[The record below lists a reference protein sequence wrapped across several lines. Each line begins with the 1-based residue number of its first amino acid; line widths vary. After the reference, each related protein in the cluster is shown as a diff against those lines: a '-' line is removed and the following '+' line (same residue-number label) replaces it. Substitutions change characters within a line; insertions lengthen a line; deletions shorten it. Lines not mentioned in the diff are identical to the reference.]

1 MKCVNL
7 PEIMT
12 AKVISICNLK
22 GGVGKT
28 TIVMALAEYLAGD
41 TMYKK
46 RVLAIDLDP
55 QSNLTSALMSEEVW
69 EKEFESKKLTLPY
82 LFKDPEYFLE
92 NIKNENF
99 IVKHNVSN
107 VRNRNSFANLHLI
120 PSSPRLFEIQ
130 EELPSGYYS
139 FNFKPVE
146 LIRTILK
153 PLLNNYDYI
162 LIDCAPNIN
171 TVVKSAFLAS
181 NACIIPCVPNRMSIH
196 GLDLLLQHIE
206 KFNRDY
212 VHNLKAVGTLISR
225 YNRTIAQSENLNSII
240 VNPFYPPVF
249 ETKILERAKIAEGL
263 ELSNYLTYKQK
274 YDDSHESMVKLT
286 KEFIQRVGR

>member
-99 IVKHNVSN
+99 IVKNNVSN
-107 VRNRNSFANLHLI
+107 VRNRNSFAHLHLI

-139 FNFKPVE
+139 FNIKPVD
-146 LIRTILK
+146 LIRRILK
-153 PLLNNYDYI
+153 PLLKNYDYI

-181 NACIIPCVPNRMSIH
+181 HACIIPCVPNRMSIH
-196 GLDLLLQHIE
+196 GLDLLLEHIE

-212 VHNLKAVGTLISR
+212 VYNLKTVGTLISR

-240 VNPFYPPVF
+240 VNPFYPQVF

-263 ELSNYLTYKQK
+263 ELSSYLTYKQK
-274 YDDSHESMVKLT
+274 YDDSHDSMVKLT
-286 KEFIQRVGR
+286 KEFIQRVGK

>member
-1 MKCVNL
+1 
-7 PEIMT
+7 MT

-99 IVKHNVSN
+99 IVKNNVSN
-107 VRNRNSFANLHLI
+107 VRNRNSFAHLHLI

-139 FNFKPVE
+139 FNIKPVD
-146 LIRTILK
+146 LIRRILK
-153 PLLNNYDYI
+153 PLLKNYDYI

-181 NACIIPCVPNRMSIH
+181 HACIIPCVPNRMSIH
-196 GLDLLLQHIE
+196 GLDLLLEHIE

-212 VHNLKAVGTLISR
+212 VYNLKTVGTLISR

-240 VNPFYPPVF
+240 VNPFYPQVF

-263 ELSNYLTYKQK
+263 ELSSYLTYKQK
-274 YDDSHESMVKLT
+274 YDDSHDSMVKLT
-286 KEFIQRVGR
+286 KEFIQRVGK

>member
-1 MKCVNL
+1 
-7 PEIMT
+7 MT

-69 EKEFESKKLTLPY
+69 EKEFNNRGLTLPF
-82 LFKDPEYFLE
+82 LFKNPEYFLDSAKNEKFIAKE
-92 NIKNENF
+92 NI
-99 IVKHNVSN
+99 SN
-107 VRNRNSFANLHLI
+107 VRNRNSFSHLHLI
-120 PSSPRLFEIQ
+120 PSSPRLFEFQ
-130 EELPSGYYS
+130 EDLPAGYYS
-139 FNFKPVE
+139 LNLKPVE
-146 LIRTILK
+146 LLRTILK

-171 TVVKSAFLAS
+171 TIVKSAFLAS
-181 NACIIPCVPNRMSIH
+181 HACIIPCVPNRMSIH
-196 GLDLLLQHIE
+196 GLDLLLEHIE

-263 ELSNYLTYKQK
+263 ELNNYLTYKQK

>member
-1 MKCVNL
+1 MKYVNL
-7 PEIMT
+7 SEIMT

-28 TIVMALAEYLAGD
+28 TLVMALAEYLAGD

-69 EKEFESKKLTLPY
+69 EKEFNNRGLTLPF
-82 LFKDPEYFLE
+82 LFKNPEYFLE
-92 NIKNENF
+92 DAKNDSF
-99 IVKHNVSN
+99 IAKHNISN
-107 VRNRNSFANLHLI
+107 VRNRNYFSQLHLI

-130 EELPSGYYS
+130 EDLPSDYYS
-139 FNFKPVE
+139 CNLKPVE
-146 LIRTILK
+146 LLRTIIK

-162 LIDCAPNIN
+162 LIDCAPTIN
-171 TVVKSAFLAS
+171 TVVRSAFLAS

-196 GLDLLLQHIE
+196 GLELLLEHIE
-206 KFNRDY
+206 KFNRVY
-212 VHNLKAVGTLISR
+212 VHNLKPVGTLISR
-225 YNRTIAQSENLNSII
+225 YNRTMAQTENLNSII

-274 YDDSHESMVKLT
+274 YDDSHDSMVKLA

>member
-69 EKEFESKKLTLPY
+69 EKEFNNRGLTLPF
-82 LFKDPEYFLE
+82 LFKNPEYFLDSAKNEKFIAKE
-92 NIKNENF
+92 NI
-99 IVKHNVSN
+99 SN
-107 VRNRNSFANLHLI
+107 MRNRNSFSHLHLI
-120 PSSPRLFEIQ
+120 PSSPRLFEFQ
-130 EELPSGYYS
+130 EDLPAGYYS
-139 FNFKPVE
+139 LNLKPVE
-146 LIRTILK
+146 LLRTILK

-171 TVVKSAFLAS
+171 TIVKSAFLAS
-181 NACIIPCVPNRMSIH
+181 HACIIPCVPNRMSIH
-196 GLDLLLQHIE
+196 GLDLLLEHIE

-263 ELSNYLTYKQK
+263 ELNNYLTYKQK

>member
-1 MKCVNL
+1 
-7 PEIMT
+7 MT

-28 TIVMALAEYLAGD
+28 TIIMALAEYLAGD
-41 TMYKK
+41 TMYGK

-55 QSNLTSALMSEEVW
+55 QSNLTSALISEEVW

-92 NIKNENF
+92 NIKSENF

-107 VRNRNSFANLHLI
+107 VRNRNSFTHLHLI

-130 EELPSGYYS
+130 EDLPSGYYS
-139 FNFKPVE
+139 CNLKPVE
-146 LIRTILK
+146 LISTILK
-153 PLLNNYDYI
+153 PLLKNYDYI

-171 TVVKSAFLAS
+171 RVVKSAFLAS
-181 NACIIPCVPNRMSIH
+181 NACIIPCIPNRMSIH
-196 GLDLLLQHIE
+196 GLELLLEHID

-212 VHNLKAVGTLISR
+212 VHKLKAVGTLISR
-225 YNRTIAQSENLNSII
+225 YNRTIAQTEQLNSII

-263 ELSNYLTYKQK
+263 ELNNYLTYRQK
-274 YDDSHESMVKLT
+274 YDDSHDSMMKLA

>member
-55 QSNLTSALMSEEVW
+55 QSNLTSALMSEEIW

-92 NIKNENF
+92 NVKNENF

-107 VRNRNSFANLHLI
+107 VRNGNSFAHLHLI
-120 PSSPRLFEIQ
+120 PSSPRLFEI
-130 EELPSGYYS
+130 
-139 FNFKPVE
+139 
-146 LIRTILK
+146 
-153 PLLNNYDYI
+153 
-162 LIDCAPNIN
+162 
-171 TVVKSAFLAS
+171 
-181 NACIIPCVPNRMSIH
+181 
-196 GLDLLLQHIE
+196 
-206 KFNRDY
+206 
-212 VHNLKAVGTLISR
+212 
-225 YNRTIAQSENLNSII
+225 
-240 VNPFYPPVF
+240 
-249 ETKILERAKIAEGL
+249 
-263 ELSNYLTYKQK
+263 
-274 YDDSHESMVKLT
+274 
-286 KEFIQRVGR
+286 